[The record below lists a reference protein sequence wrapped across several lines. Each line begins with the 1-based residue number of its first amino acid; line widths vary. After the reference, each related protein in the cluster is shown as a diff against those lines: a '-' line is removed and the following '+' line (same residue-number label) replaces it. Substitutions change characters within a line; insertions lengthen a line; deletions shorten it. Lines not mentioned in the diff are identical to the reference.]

1 MFVWVGLEESE
12 KLIDNAFCSF
22 HDKLT
27 FRKLR
32 LKASGTLCSC
42 GMAPISVQ
50 LLLMECFTLLCRIS
64 MQLSGLDGGVGGE
77 KNQHSVLDR
86 TPTSPP
92 LSIKVPGKGKK
103 KKPDRGWGVGDIC
116 DAAVSRTFIKVIP
129 QCK

>member
-1 MFVWVGLEESE
+1 
-12 KLIDNAFCSF
+12 
-22 HDKLT
+22 
-27 FRKLR
+27 
-32 LKASGTLCSC
+32 
-42 GMAPISVQ
+42 
-50 LLLMECFTLLCRIS
+50 

-103 KKPDRGWGVGDIC
+103 KKTDRGWGVGDIC